1 MRANFEARPETIQVR
16 VMANVTGSAVDFL
29 GVVEARAPL
38 GDALLR
44 GSFGRAADALD
55 LVNTYALY

>member
-1 MRANFEARPETIQVR
+1 VR